1 LIRMFGNVSPETVFR
16 RLSSHVFDERKIR
29 FVVPCSVVLG
39 LKLLAGWAVYTLATH
54 GNIAF
59 ATFWMKEWGIQPKP
73 DWPFLFHGWD
83 SAWYIRIAK
92 MGYSYPAYAFFP
104 AYPFLIRAASGL
116 TGEYFISSFM
126 ISFALGILAVPMF
139 QLLAEHYVSKNEA
152 VVATLLFALFPPIF
166 LFTTVAYT
174 ESLFTVAV
182 IGAWIFC
189 LRKHYFSAT
198 VSATIATT
206 TKVYGLLISLLLI
219 LRLFREKKMKD
230 AFLAA
235 IIPSI
240 TFAGWNAY
248 LFNLTGDLGAYKS
261 SQSHWQEGWPFG
273 INSILRFIVELKP
286 RFGQL
291 APPDIHAI
299 LVVTMWLLILSLFG
313 VLVVATLDVDLDFGM
328 YATIQFLFLVAFGT
342 VWSFLRFLPFILP
355 VWLIART
362 KSRLITIVAIII
374 FLIVSLVIWYQFV
387 VLGVWFG

>member
-1 LIRMFGNVSPETVFR
+1 MFGNVSLEKVFR

-39 LKLLAGWAVYTLATH
+39 LKLLAGWAVYTLATR

-92 MGYSYPAYAFFP
+92 TGYSYPAYAFFP
-104 AYPFLIRAASGL
+104 AYPFLIRVASGL
-116 TGEYFISSFM
+116 TGEYFISSFTV
-126 ISFALGILAVPMF
+126 SFALGVLAVPMF
-139 QLLAEHYVSKNEA
+139 QFLAEHYMSKNEA

-189 LRKHYFSAT
+189 LRKRYFSAT
-198 VSATIATT
+198 VSATIATA
-206 TKVYGLLISLLLI
+206 TKVYGLLICLPLVLHLL
-219 LRLFREKKMKD
+219 REKKMRD
-230 AFLAA
+230 ALIAT
-235 IIPSI
+235 IVPSI

-248 LFNLTGDLGAYKS
+248 LFNLTGDLGAYNS
-261 SQSHWQEGWPFG
+261 SQNYWQKGWPFG
-273 INSILRFIVELKP
+273 INSVLRFIVESKL
-286 RFGQL
+286 RFSQY
-291 APPDIHAI
+291 APPDLHPI
-299 LVVTMWLLILSLFG
+299 LVVTIWLLILSFFG
-313 VLVVATLDVDLDFGM
+313 VLVVASLDVDIDFGT
-328 YATIQFLFLVAFGT
+328 YATVLFLFLVTFGT

-355 VWLIART
+355 IWLIART
-362 KSRLITIVAIII
+362 KNWLILMVAIII
-374 FLIVSLVIWYQFV
+374 FPIVSLVIWYRFV

>member
-1 LIRMFGNVSPETVFR
+1 LTRMFGNVSPDTMFR

-39 LKLLAGWAVYTLATH
+39 LKLLAGWEVYTLATH
-54 GNIAF
+54 GNTAF
-59 ATFWMKEWGIQPKP
+59 ATFWMKEWGIQPNP

-92 MGYSYPAYAFFP
+92 IGYSYPAYAFFP
-104 AYPFLIRAASGL
+104 AYPFLIRVASGL

-126 ISFALGILAVPMF
+126 VSFALGILAVPMF
-139 QLLAEHYVSKNEA
+139 QLLAEHYMNKNEA

-206 TKVYGLLISLLLI
+206 TKVYGLLISLPLI

-273 INSILRFIVELKP
+273 INSILRFIVGLKQ

-291 APPDIHAI
+291 APSDLHAI

-374 FLIVSLVIWYQFV
+374 FPMVSLAIWYQFV